1 MFGIGHGPEIIV
13 LLIIVLLVFGPGKL
27 PEIGSAFGRGIREFK
42 DATNG
47 LHDQINTPPQIQ
59 QPQPP
64 RTIQQP
70 QPDQQQ
76 YAPPQQQYAPLQQ
89 QYAPPQQQYAPPQQ
103 QYAPPEAPGPVAT
116 DHPRD

>member
-27 PEIGSAFGRGIREFK
+27 PEIGSAFGRGIKEFK
-42 DATNG
+42 DATSG
-47 LHDQINTPPQIQ
+47 LHEQSTPTIQ

-70 QPDQQQ
+70 QPEQQW
-76 YAPPQQQYAPLQQ
+76 PPPA
-89 QYAPPQQQYAPPQQ
+89 A
-103 QYAPPEAPGPVAT
+103 EVREPVT
-116 DHPRD
+116 VDHSKD